1 MKIIDLNNSIDTKYK
16 TAVALGNF
24 DGIHVGH
31 EYLIKDTVL
40 KAKKQGL
47 KPAILLF
54 RNHTRTKVKKS
65 NSTIYIL
72 TSNEQKLQILEE
84 LGIEIVYI
92 IDFDNSIMTLTA
104 KDFVQ
109 NIIVDK
115 VNAKL
120 VTVGFNYKFGY
131 KALGNSDTLKK
142 LGQNKGFIVNI
153 VDPIYIQEDIVSS
166 TRIRNL
172 IKKGDI
178 KKSNTLLGRNYTI
191 NGRVIKGEN
200 RGNKLGYPTAN
211 IELSNNYVIPK
222 AGVYKTITKINNKKY
237 SGLTS
242 VGYNPTF
249 NGEVLKIENHILN
262 FDNNI
267 YNDLIDIEF
276 VDYIRKNIKFE
287 TCESLIKQI
296 EDDIKFINKIN

>member
-131 KALGNSDTLKK
+131 KALGNSDTLKE